1 MQQMYEKSYIGHYS
15 CSMYIIGLH
24 WLLCYVIQGYGC
36 MTFRL
41 KAYIDTVLIVYFKL
55 IEKSHINKVQLKPT
69 HSKVFPKIIKKIFD
83 LKAEKGDVFPISD
96 GVLLITRN
104 GY

>member
-1 MQQMYEKSYIGHYS
+1 MQQLYEKSYIGHYS

-41 KAYIDTVLIVYFKL
+41 KAYIDTVLIVYLK
-55 IEKSHINKVQLKPT
+55 EKSHTNKVQLKPT
-69 HSKVFPKIIKKIFD
+69 HFKVFPKIMKKISD
-83 LKAEKGDVFPISD
+83 LKAENRDVYLFQM
-96 GVLLITRN
+96 VFYL
-104 GY
+104 